1 MKRKSI
7 ISFALL
13 LTFRTFAGD
22 MKTTLIISTYNFPV
36 ALNLCLESITRQTV
50 LPDEVVIADDGSGEE
65 TRQLIGQWRQLLSMP
80 VKHVWQENKGFRKTI
95 VMNMGFAVCTG
106 DYIIQIDGDIIMER
120 HFIEDHLRYARRG
133 LFLCGSRS
141 RITKEYTDKLKA
153 GEKHRFSFFRPGL
166 YDRMNALRCPLLVSL
181 FKDYDH
187 LRGCNMSFWRDD
199 IIAINGYDE
208 TIVAYGYEDE
218 DVQERLKR
226 MGKQKLFIK
235 FMCIEYHV
243 WHHEHPTKK
252 NLAET
257 RKLIDR
263 NNDAGLIRSPHGI
276 SEHLSEDNL
285 VKY

>member
-1 MKRKSI
+1 MKI
-7 ISFALL
+7 
-13 LTFRTFAGD
+13 
-22 MKTTLIISTYNFPV
+22 TLIISTYNFPI
-36 ALNLCLESITRQTV
+36 ALNLCLESVTKQTV
-50 LPDEVVIADDGSGEE
+50 MPDEIVIADDGSAEE
-65 TRQLIGQWRQLLSMP
+65 TTNLIRAWRQRLPMP

-106 DYIIQIDGDIIMER
+106 DYIIQIDGDIVMER
-120 HFIEDHLRYARRG
+120 HFIQDHMRYARRG
-133 LFLCGSRS
+133 QFICGSRS
-141 RITKEYTDKLKA
+141 RINEAYTNMLKQGKKLK
-153 GEKHRFSFFRPGL
+153 FSFFRPGL
-166 YDRMNALRCPLLVSL
+166 DDRMNALRCSLLTPF

-199 IIAINGYDE
+199 IMAINGYDE

-226 MGKQKLFIK
+226 IGKKKLFIK

-243 WHHEHPTKK
+243 WHPEHPTKK

-263 NNDAGLIRSPHGI
+263 NN
-276 SEHLSEDNL
+276 EQNL
-285 VKY
+285 VRSERGIEQHLNENNLVE